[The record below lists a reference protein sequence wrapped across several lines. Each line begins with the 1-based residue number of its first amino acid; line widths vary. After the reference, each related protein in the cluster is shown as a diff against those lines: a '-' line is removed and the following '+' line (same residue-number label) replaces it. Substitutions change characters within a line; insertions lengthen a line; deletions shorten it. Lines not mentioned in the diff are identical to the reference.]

1 MNFSDPASQLV
12 GLGLKAISTAAIG
25 GAIAGKFVIKGVA
38 KGGGKLT
45 KLANQKIKAVAGKDP
60 YFVKKVEALQKRG
73 PIAIFAVPKECVDAF
88 REANMGMEK
97 GLNVFYHTSPN
108 VDRQGLVEIIVNE
121 DQLAVVQRIFQRA
134 ELTLLEDD
142 RTLKKD
148 KAPED
153 RSSGSPSGAI
163 SKAYAS
169 FRQTNQDRPSVRS
182 ELENIQHNA
191 SPQKEKKKGEKMALF
206 NNRKGR

>member
-25 GAIAGKFVIKGVA
+25 GAIAGKFVIKGAA
-38 KGGGKLT
+38 KGGVRLT
-45 KLANQKIKAVAGKDP
+45 KLANQKIKALAGKDP

-73 PIAIFAVPKECVDAF
+73 PIAIFAVPKEYVDAF
-88 REANMGMEK
+88 REANAGMEK
-97 GLNVFYHTSPN
+97 GLNVFYHTSPSA
-108 VDRQGLVEIIVNE
+108 DRQGLVEIIVNE

-134 ELTLLEDD
+134 ELTLLD

-153 RSSGSPSGAI
+153 RSNGSPSGAT

-182 ELENIQHNA
+182 ELENIQHN
-191 SPQKEKKKGEKMALF
+191 SSSQKEKKKGKKMPLF